1 MSFLSGQSSYEELIC
16 DADLGKKS
24 PTSELKNPHRKT
36 VFDVNWII
44 INILIGFWSDFA
56 SDRIIQWGQFQMF
69 YRSFIKVLSKFFKD
83 RSFKTKDRWIF
94 QYLKLRW
101 RNGEFHND
109 QENLERW
116 TFKLI
121 WSLISGQVKLHQNV
135 YWFYKEFVSYQ
146 THNFLHSRYESR
158 GEQEPLVQ
166 RPLHVHLLH
175 L

>member
-1 MSFLSGQSSYEELIC
+1 MGTPILCHIVYMCHIIWLINVSTPISAQS
-16 DADLGKKS
+16 KKS
-24 PTSELKNPHRKT
+24 PTPGLKNPQGNT
-36 VFDVNWII
+36 VLNVNWII
-44 INILIGFWSDFA
+44 INILIDFWSDFA
-56 SDRIIQWGQFQMF
+56 SDRIIRWVQFQMF

-121 WSLISGQVKLHQNV
+121 WSLISGQVKLHQDV
-135 YWFYKEFVSYQ
+135 CWF
-146 THNFLHSRYESR
+146 
-158 GEQEPLVQ
+158 
-166 RPLHVHLLH
+166 
-175 L
+175 